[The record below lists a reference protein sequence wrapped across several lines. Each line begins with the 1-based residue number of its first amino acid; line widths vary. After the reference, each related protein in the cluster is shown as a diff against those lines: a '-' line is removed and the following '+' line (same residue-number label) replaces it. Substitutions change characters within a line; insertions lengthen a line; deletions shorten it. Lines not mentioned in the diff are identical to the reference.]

1 MNELYGGQLRHA
13 MKQVHMKENMQEEI
27 IMNVRSQMADGTY
40 RRNSFKRN
48 MVSAA
53 ACLLAI
59 GMVSIPVYAG
69 YQGLKSAITSDKV
82 RARMQEIPKDE
93 QQDIY
98 NMVQYEQ
105 RSLPADQFNREY
117 TEEEMSRRKVL
128 QQEYENGRFPEN
140 TLTLVENAGQIRD
153 HDKLVYTKDTS
164 CFYLPERP
172 LTDEEILQI
181 LDFNTTREYV
191 LEQNPEVQRQRMEAH
206 EEAKDL
212 DALREKY
219 GDGMLP

>member
-1 MNELYGGQLRHA
+1 MSTVNGSQLKHA
-13 MKQVHMKENMQEEI
+13 MNQVHMKENFEEEM
-27 IMNVRSQMADGTY
+27 IMNVRTQMADGTY

-53 ACLLAI
+53 VCLMAI

-69 YQGLKSAITSDKV
+69 YQGFRSAITSDKV
-82 RARMQEIPKDE
+82 LARMQEIPNEE

-105 RSLPADQFNREY
+105 RSLHADQFSREY
-117 TEEEMSRRKVL
+117 TEKEMSRRKVL

-140 TLTLVENAGQIRD
+140 TLAMVENAGQIQD
-153 HDKLVYTKDTS
+153 YGELVYAKDTS
-164 CFYLPERP
+164 CFYLPERE

-181 LDFNTTREYV
+181 LDFNSTREYV
-191 LEQNPEVQRQRMEAH
+191 LEQNPEVQRQKMEQY
-206 EEAKDL
+206 EEAI
-212 DALREKY
+212 REKQ
-219 GDGMLP
+219 GDGLLP